1 MFAGFRCDYHPIRVP
16 DTTAEF
22 KQNPHWQPASQ
33 SWSLF
38 DCLPMQRPQ
47 NVMIKLP
54 QTVFAFRAIF

>member
-47 NVMIKLP
+47 KVIAHANSLR
-54 QTVFAFRAIF
+54 FSCYLF